1 MYPTRDYSTDAVS
14 DMHQQ
19 VTSADDK
26 PIVIVTV
33 FEWHTQYKLKPNKYK
48 ITRIYR
54 DRTKIKKITKRQN
67 LIIIN

>member
-1 MYPTRDYSTDAVS
+1 MSLAWMYPTRDYSTDAVS

-33 FEWHTQYKLKPNKYK
+33 FEWHTQY
-48 ITRIYR
+48 
-54 DRTKIKKITKRQN
+54 
-67 LIIIN
+67 